1 VQAVSQTGTG
11 VVTVLSMATHK
22 KHQNSERHASGT
34 ASAETGRESIHGDHE
49 DYGDRV
55 SERAYELYLERG
67 RGDGR
72 DFDDWLAAERVLWNG
87 HDRTSDSD
95 E

>member
-1 VQAVSQTGTG
+1 
-11 VVTVLSMATHK
+11 MATQK
-22 KHQNSERHASGT
+22 KHRHGGDSPASAT
-34 ASAETGRESIHGDHE
+34 ASDVSGRESIHGNHE

-55 SERAYELYLERG
+55 SERAYQLYLERG

-72 DFDDWLAAERVLWNG
+72 DFDDWLAAERELSNG
-87 HDRTSDSD
+87 HDRPGDSD